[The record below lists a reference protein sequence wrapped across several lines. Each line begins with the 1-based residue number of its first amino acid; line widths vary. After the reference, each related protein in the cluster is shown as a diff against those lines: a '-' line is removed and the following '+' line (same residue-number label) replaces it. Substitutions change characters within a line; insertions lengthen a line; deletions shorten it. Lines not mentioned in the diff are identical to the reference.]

1 LEKPDRTHALAL
13 LDAHLACAEALAS
26 LLGETDLSVEIRKPS
41 VVRDASSNQLMK
53 TIPPSLGAV
62 RDCRQSCEWLGYFDV
77 QVGDLDGGLKA
88 SIESGTPGELARF
101 LDRTYRSAFAL
112 RPFHGEH
119 DYAFGAEC
127 DDSK

>member
-1 LEKPDRTHALAL
+1 M
-13 LDAHLACAEALAS
+13 
-26 LLGETDLSVEIRKPS
+26 EIRKPS

-62 RDCRQSCEWLGYFDV
+62 RGCRQSCEWLGYFDV

-88 SIESGTPGELARF
+88 SIESDTPGELALF
-101 LDRTYRSAFAL
+101 LDRVYRSAFAL
-112 RPFHGEH
+112 RPFHGER
-119 DYAFGAEC
+119 DYAFGAEW